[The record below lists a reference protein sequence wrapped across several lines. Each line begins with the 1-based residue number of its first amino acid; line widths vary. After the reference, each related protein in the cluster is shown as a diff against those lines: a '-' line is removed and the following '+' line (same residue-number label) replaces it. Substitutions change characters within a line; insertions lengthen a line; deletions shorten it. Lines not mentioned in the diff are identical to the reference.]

1 MKVGIVV
8 DSWNAPI
15 FRTALT
21 EQAFEFEE
29 EKEDKKMKCV
39 VFAVYTDRILQLQ
52 VLVRKCQEEARKRK
66 DELN

>member
-8 DSWNAPI
+8 DTWKAPI

-21 EQAFEFEE
+21 ESAYEFEE
-29 EKEDKKMKCV
+29 TEDKKMKAI
-39 VFAVYTDRILQLQ
+39 VFTVKTDRLLALQ

-66 DELN
+66 DKLN